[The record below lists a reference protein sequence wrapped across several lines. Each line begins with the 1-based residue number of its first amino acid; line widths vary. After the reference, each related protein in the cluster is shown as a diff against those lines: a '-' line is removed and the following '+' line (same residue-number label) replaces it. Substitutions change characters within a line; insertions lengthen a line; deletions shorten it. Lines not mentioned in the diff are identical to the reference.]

1 MSSVARGNGSLPK
14 YKTGDK
20 SMQNIFTPRL
30 ITALM
35 AVAFAGSASA
45 SGFQLQNQTG
55 SGNGNAFAGAAA
67 TAEDAGTIFF
77 NPAGMALLSRG
88 HNISLSGTLINRSIE
103 FSNQGSTTTN
113 ATFFPLPSGDGGN
126 AGGLGILPHAYWS
139 YGISQDLTIGLGM
152 GPTFGNTTEYD
163 FDFTGRNAGYYFSMH
178 QFNINPSVA
187 WKVSEKVSLGA
198 GINFAHNESH
208 FKQGVALV
216 DPTGAL
222 SGGARRYAAGN
233 FLDVKGDD
241 WAIGYNL
248 GAMFQ
253 VLPTTRVGIAYRS
266 ELKFELEGQQNYNSP
281 NSALVNQEIKTTLK
295 TPANLSVAVS
305 HQANDKLELLS
316 DITWTEWSVV
326 KTLDLKSKDTGA
338 DLHRLPYNFKD
349 TWRVGL
355 GGNYQYTNDLKLRF
369 GVAYDK
375 APIRGDTD
383 RTMTLPDSNRTW
395 LSFGAKYNLSK
406 ASSIDAGYTHIFFA
420 DAKTERTV
428 STGYPAAETTRQ
440 VIRGDFKTSVD
451 ILSLQFNH
459 AF

>member
-1 MSSVARGNGSLPK
+1 MHNKFA
-14 YKTGDK
+14 
-20 SMQNIFTPRL
+20 PRL
-30 ITALM
+30 IPALM
-35 AVAFAGSASA
+35 ALAFAGSASA

-103 FSNQGSTTTN
+103 FTNQGSTTAN
-113 ATFFPLPSGDGGN
+113 GTFFPLPSGDGGN
-126 AGGLGILPHAYWS
+126 AGGLGLLPHGYWS
-139 YGISQDLTIGLGM
+139 YGISQDLTVGLGM
-152 GPTFGNTTEYD
+152 GPTFGNKTEYD
-163 FDFTGRNAGYYFSMH
+163 FDFTGRNAGYFFEMQ

-187 WKVSEKVSLGA
+187 WKVNEKISLGA

-208 FKQGVALV
+208 FKQGVPLV

-222 SGGARRYAAGN
+222 SGGAVRYAAGN
-233 FLDVKGDD
+233 YLDVKGED

-248 GAMFQ
+248 GAMFLI
-253 VLPTTRVGIAYRS
+253 LPTTRLGVAYRS
-266 ELKFELEGQQNYNSP
+266 ELKFELEGQQKYASP
-281 NSALVNQEIKTTLK
+281 NAALVNQDIKATLK

-305 HQANDKLELLS
+305 HQANDKLELLG
-316 DITWTEWSVV
+316 DVTWTEWSVV
-326 KTLDLKSKDTGA
+326 NTLDLKNKDTGT
-338 DLHRLPYNFKD
+338 DLHRLSYRFKD

-355 GGNYQYTNDLKLRF
+355 GANYQYTNDLKLRF

-375 APIRGDTD
+375 SPVRADSD
-383 RTMTLPDSNRTW
+383 RTMTLPDSDRTW

-406 ASSIDAGYTHIFFA
+406 ATSVDVGYTHIFFA
-420 DAKTERTV
+420 DAKTERSVT
-428 STGYPAAETTRQ
+428 TGYPAAETTRQ
-440 VIRGDFKTSVD
+440 VIRGEFNTSVD
-451 ILSLQFNH
+451 ILSLQLNH